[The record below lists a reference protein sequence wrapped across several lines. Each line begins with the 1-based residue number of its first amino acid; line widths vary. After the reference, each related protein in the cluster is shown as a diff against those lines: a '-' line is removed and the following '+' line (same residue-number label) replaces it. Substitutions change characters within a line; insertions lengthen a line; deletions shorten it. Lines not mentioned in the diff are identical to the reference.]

1 MSTPFAMGAIE
12 AITGNIGMPS
22 TILNNTA
29 IGVQPARQTQAPDRV
44 DFKELLNTAVKSVS
58 ETQTGAD
65 EAIAKLAS
73 GQNIELH
80 NVMLAAQKAQLT
92 LQLALQV
99 KNKVTEAYQEIM
111 RMQI

>member
-1 MSTPFAMGAIE
+1 MSAPFAMGAIE
-12 AITGNIGMPS
+12 AITGSIGMPS

-29 IGVQPARQTQAPDRV
+29 IGMQPAQQAQAPERL

-65 EAIAKLAS
+65 QAIAQLAS

-99 KNKVTEAYQEIM
+99 KTKVTEAYQEIM

>member
-1 MSTPFAMGAIE
+1 MSLPFAFGAIE
-12 AITGNIGMPS
+12 AITSGIGMPS
-22 TILNNTA
+22 SILNNTT
-29 IGVQPARQTQAPDRV
+29 IGVQQVQQAQAPDRV
-44 DFKELLNTAVKSVS
+44 DFKELLNTAIKSVS

-65 EAIAKLAS
+65 EAISKLAS

-80 NVMLAAQKAQLT
+80 NVMLAAQKAELT

>member
-1 MSTPFAMGAIE
+1 MSIPFAMAAVEG
-12 AITGNIGMPS
+12 ITGNIGMPS
-22 TILNNTA
+22 SILNNTT
-29 IGVQPARQTQAPDRV
+29 IGVQAQPPSQAPDRI

-65 EAIAKLAS
+65 DAISKLAS

-92 LQLALQV
+92 LQLAIQV
-99 KNKVTEAYQEIM
+99 KTKVTEAYQEIM